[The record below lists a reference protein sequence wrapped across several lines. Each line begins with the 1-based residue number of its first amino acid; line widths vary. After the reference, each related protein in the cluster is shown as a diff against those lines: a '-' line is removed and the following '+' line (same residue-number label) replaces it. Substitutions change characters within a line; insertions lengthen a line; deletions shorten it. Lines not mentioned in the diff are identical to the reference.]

1 MHNGEVIMANKSK
14 EWIPLATLMLLVGAV
29 FTWAFYRLIYT
40 AISDGLSQIGITGN
54 YMPNIVIVAA
64 LGIILVLGGK
74 RITDLIK

>member
-1 MHNGEVIMANKSK
+1 MVKKSK

-29 FTWAFYRLIYT
+29 FSWAFYRLIYT
-40 AISDGLSQIGITGN
+40 AISDGLSQIGITGD
-54 YMPNIVIVAA
+54 YMPNLVIIAA

>member
-1 MHNGEVIMANKSK
+1 MAKKSK

-29 FTWAFYRLIYT
+29 FSWAFYRLIYT
-40 AISDGLSQIGITGN
+40 AISNGLSQIGITGD

-64 LGIILVLGGK
+64 LGIILVLSGK